1 MKLDSNLET
10 NFRQFKLA
18 NGEEILCEIMQ
29 WSDEENPAIVVRKTM
44 RIFHVD
50 RVDGFR
56 MYTLRPWMIYCE
68 DPNQLMTINDNQIIG
83 ECTPSPILMKQYK
96 MVVKEHLQSFQ
107 EELEKL
113 ADEDKP
119 FPHNL
124 SDEKLEMMMRD
135 IAESDSNVVDLSS
148 FKLDRTKMH

>member
-1 MKLDSNLET
+1 MKLDSNVD
-10 NFRQFKLA
+10 NYRQFKLA

-29 WSDEENPAIVVRKTM
+29 WSDEEQACIIIRKAM

-50 RVDGFR
+50 RVDGYR

-68 DPNQLMTINDNQIIG
+68 DIDQLMTINDAQIIG
-83 ECTPSPILMKQYK
+83 ECTPAPTLMKQYH
-96 MVVKEHLQSFQ
+96 MVVKEHSDNFLK
-107 EELEKL
+107 ELKNMP
-113 ADEDKP
+113 DEDKP

-124 SDEKLEMMMRD
+124 SDEKLEMLMRD
-135 IAESDSNVVDLSS
+135 IAESDSNVVDLSR